1 MRSKRYT
8 ALLATVLVGA
18 CLGTPARA
26 QDEAVTLKH
35 GFKAGDTWQASFDI
49 VAEVSGTQVPIKR
62 TTVQKVK
69 EVKQNGDVVLVITD
83 KGGTLVIGG
92 DEQVMS
98 PEAPVTITLDPTGK
112 LVKYEDTASGDGP
125 ISAEAKQLIAMMGHC
140 IFPKSAVKKGDTWTT
155 ETPNPFIKDAKLTIK
170 SAFEGTEKV
179 QDKEYLKVKQSVD
192 VQTSPGSAKT
202 VAEMV
207 FLLDPQTHEVARIQ
221 GSVKGLMTQFG
232 EMDWGVKV
240 AMKRV
245 TEEK

>member
-98 PEAPVTITLDPTGK
+98 PEAPVKIGRAH
-112 LVKYEDTASGDGP
+112 V
-125 ISAEAKQLIAMMGHC
+125 
-140 IFPKSAVKKGDTWTT
+140 
-155 ETPNPFIKDAKLTIK
+155 
-170 SAFEGTEKV
+170 
-179 QDKEYLKVKQSVD
+179 
-192 VQTSPGSAKT
+192 
-202 VAEMV
+202 
-207 FLLDPQTHEVARIQ
+207 
-221 GSVKGLMTQFG
+221 
-232 EMDWGVKV
+232 
-240 AMKRV
+240 
-245 TEEK
+245 

>member
-1 MRSKRYT
+1 MRSKRYS
-8 ALLATVLVGA
+8 ALLAAVLVGA
-18 CLGTPARA
+18 CLGSPARA

-69 EVKQNGDVVLVITD
+69 EVKQNGEVVLVITD

-98 PEAPVTITLDPTGK
+98 PEAPVTVTLDPTGK
-112 LVKYEDTASGDGP
+112 LVKYEDTAAGDGP

-140 IFPKSAVKKGDTWTT
+140 IFPKTAVKKGDTWTT

-179 QDKEYLKVKQSVD
+179 QDKEYLKVKQAVD

-202 VAEMV
+202 VAEMI

-240 AMKRV
+240 VMKRV